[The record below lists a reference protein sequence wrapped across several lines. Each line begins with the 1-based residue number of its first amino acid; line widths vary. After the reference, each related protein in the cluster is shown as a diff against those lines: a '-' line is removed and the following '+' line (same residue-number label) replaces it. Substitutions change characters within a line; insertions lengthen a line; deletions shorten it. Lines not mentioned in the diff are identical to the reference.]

1 MQNPFHKVS
10 VLVLGDM
17 MLDIYRYGE
26 ATRISPEAPVPVVRL
41 EREVHQPGGA
51 AHVAMNLAGLHCET
65 YMLGSVGN
73 DEKGTEL
80 LHLLSGSKVHCL
92 TWLSNQA
99 TITKERIMARGQQMI
114 RLDQEPRNP
123 ENTSVQQLPKA
134 LEQSQAQVWIC
145 SDYGKG
151 CLSPEVL
158 SHVYRLAQEKQVL
171 VVTDPKH
178 ADWTRYQGTHW
189 ITPNWKE
196 LCAALGQ
203 FSLPKRQQVEA
214 HLHAAAARWNI
225 PHILV
230 TLSELGMAWYHNGKV
245 HFFEAQAQEVYDVSG
260 AGDTVV
266 AVLAAGIAAQLPE
279 KEAIAL
285 ANQAAGLVV
294 AQPGTV
300 AVQASWLFS
309 K

>member
-1 MQNPFHKVS
+1 
-10 VLVLGDM
+10 M

-41 EREVHQPGGA
+41 EREIHQPGGA
-51 AHVAMNLAGLHCET
+51 AHVAMNLAGLHCDT
-65 YMLGSVGN
+65 HMLGRVGD
-73 DEKGTEL
+73 DEKGQEL
-80 LHLLSGSKVHCL
+80 LYLLKNSGIHCL
-92 TWLSNQA
+92 TWFSNQA
-99 TITKERIMARGQQMI
+99 TITKERIIARGQQMI
-114 RLDQEPRNP
+114 RLDQEPGNP
-123 ENTSVQQLPKA
+123 ELTSVRQLPKA
-134 LEQSQAQVWIC
+134 LEESKAQVWIC

-158 SHVYRLAQEKQVL
+158 RYVYGMAQEKKIP

-178 ADWTRYQGTHW
+178 ADWNRYEGTDW

-203 FSLPKRQQVEA
+203 FSLPKPQQVEA

-245 HFFEAQAQEVYDVSG
+245 RFFEAQAQKVYDVSG

-279 KEAIAL
+279 EEAIAL

-300 AVQASWLFS
+300 AVQANWLFS
-309 K
+309 V